1 MADFFQ
7 IDNSPLLKFLFYPRG
22 DFAPCPEGAFD
33 FFVEVE
39 AKVSV
44 HCRFYQ
50 KNAAWPS
57 ILYFHGNGEIV
68 SDHDEIA
75 PWYHRIGVNLI
86 VADYRGYGKSTGH
99 PNFSNLIKDAH
110 QIFQAVHKKLEQQNL
125 FAGLWIMGR
134 SMGSV
139 AALELGYHYPT
150 KIKGMII
157 ESGFASV
164 TRLIRHLGLPAKGLD
179 LEPIEKERLELIRR
193 LTTPALI
200 IHGEY
205 DNLIPLREA
214 QDLFAL
220 LGSPAKE
227 LVIIP
232 KADHNNILFTN
243 LDLYFDSLRN
253 FIFTITTPSPR

>member
-1 MADFFQ
+1 MADFSQ

-22 DFAPCPEGAFD
+22 DFSPCPEGAFD

-39 AKVSV
+39 AKISV
-44 HCRFYQ
+44 HCRLYQ
-50 KNAAWPS
+50 KNAHWPS

-75 PWYHRIGVNLI
+75 PWYHRIEVNLV

-110 QIFQAVHKKLEQQNL
+110 QIFQAVDKKLEQQNL
-125 FAGLWIMGR
+125 FAGLWVMGR
-134 SMGSV
+134 SMGSI
-139 AALELGYHYPT
+139 AALELAYHHPD
-150 KIKGMII
+150 KIKGLII

-193 LTTPALI
+193 ITIPALI

-214 QDLFAL
+214 KDLFAL
-220 LGSPAKE
+220 LGSPSKE

-243 LDLYFDSLRN
+243 LDLYFDSIQN
-253 FIFTITTPSPR
+253 FIYKINGKSI